1 MTGGRNASG
10 IALCRKSAEAE
21 LLQDEGAAATSE
33 VEKSPRSYHMYV
45 VECADGTLYTGY
57 ATDVEQRV
65 RAHNEGRGAKYT
77 RSRGPVRLAASASFA
92 TKHEALSAEF
102 RFKRLS
108 RAEKLACIEDA
119 KGDSTAFAHILSERF
134 LLS

>member
-1 MTGGRNASG
+1 MTGGRNTSCVAP
-10 IALCRKSAEAE
+10 CRENAEEE
-21 LLQDEGAAATSE
+21 LLQDEGAAATAE
-33 VEKSPRSYHMYV
+33 VGEGPRFYYMYV

-57 ATDVEQRV
+57 ATDVERRV
-65 RAHNEGRGAKYT
+65 RAHNEGCGAKYT

-102 RFKRLS
+102 RFKRLL

-119 KGDSTAFAHILSERF
+119 KGDPAAFARILSERF